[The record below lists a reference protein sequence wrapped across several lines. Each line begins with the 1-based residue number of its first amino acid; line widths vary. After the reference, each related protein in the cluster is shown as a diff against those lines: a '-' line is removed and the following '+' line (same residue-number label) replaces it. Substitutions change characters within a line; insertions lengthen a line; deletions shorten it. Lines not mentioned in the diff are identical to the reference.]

1 MEVVD
6 GDVSLNVGNM
16 KQEERWLVQWKAAMY
31 FMAAK
36 KCRPSKY
43 NHEECNSWNWFWHTQ
58 KQSDTGTLKL
68 ERVALFQKL
77 LELGEKYWRVNQ

>member
-1 MEVVD
+1 MVGTMEGCYVLH
-6 GDVSLNVGNM
+6 GG
-16 KQEERWLVQWKAAMY
+16 
-31 FMAAK
+31 K